1 MNCFKIFI
9 EFIIG
14 TLKAHSICRIY
25 QIIHFKKI
33 LFKEEAIEF
42 GENEL
47 KRSFLYLSKIDKK
60 NIFFSNNFDSKKKNF
75 IKMNLEKK
83 NKINKKFKNIVILN
97 VLEHIFDTNN
107 AILEIKKVLKKNGNL
122 ILSTPFIYR
131 YHGAPNDYNRYT
143 MSYLEKI
150 LRLNK
155 FKLTKKINCGTG
167 PFLAGYSMIFDYI
180 KRFPLLPI
188 PILFFS
194 LILDKF
200 LSLFQK
206 TKMSSLYPICI
217 FIIAK
222 KID

>member
-1 MNCFKIFI
+1 MNCIKVFI
-9 EFIIG
+9 EFISG
-14 TLKAHSICRIY
+14 TLRSYSICRIY
-25 QIIHFKKI
+25 QLYYFKKI
-33 LFKEEAIEF
+33 LFKEEALEF
-42 GENEL
+42 GEEEL
-47 KRSFLYLSKIDKK
+47 NKSFLQFSNLKKK
-60 NIFFSNNFDSKKKNF
+60 NIFFSNNLNSKKKNF
-75 IKMNLEKK
+75 IKINLEKK
-83 NKINKKFKNIVILN
+83 NSTNKKFKNIVILN

-107 AILEIKKVLKKNGNL
+107 ALLEIKKMLKKNGNL
-122 ILSTPFIYR
+122 VLSTPFIYR

-150 LRLNK
+150 LILNK

-167 PFLAGYSMIFDYI
+167 PFLAGYSLIFDYI
-180 KRFPLLPI
+180 KRFPLLPL
-188 PILFFS
+188 PILIFS

-206 TKMSSLYPICI
+206 TKMSSLYPICV

>member
-1 MNCFKIFI
+1 MNCFKVFTK
-9 EFIIG
+9 FIIG
-14 TLKAHSICRIY
+14 TLKSYSICRIY
-25 QIIHFKKI
+25 QIIYFKKI
-33 LFKEEAIEF
+33 LFKEEALEF
-42 GENEL
+42 GEEEL
-47 KRSFLYLSKIDKK
+47 KKSFLYFSNLDKK
-60 NIFFSNNFDSKKKNF
+60 NIFFSNNLVSKKKNF
-75 IKMNLEKK
+75 FKINLEKK
-83 NKINKKFKNIVILN
+83 NKINKKFKNIVIMN
-97 VLEHIFDTNN
+97 VLEHVFDTNN
-107 AILEIKKVLKKNGNL
+107 AILEIKKILKKNGNL

-143 MSYLEKI
+143 MSYMKKI
-150 LRLNK
+150 LKLNK

-167 PFLAGYSMIFDYI
+167 PFLAGYSLIFDYI
-180 KRFPLLPI
+180 KRFPLLPV
-188 PILFFS
+188 PILIFS

>member
-1 MNCFKIFI
+1 
-9 EFIIG
+9 
-14 TLKAHSICRIY
+14 
-25 QIIHFKKI
+25 
-33 LFKEEAIEF
+33 
-42 GENEL
+42 
-47 KRSFLYLSKIDKK
+47 
-60 NIFFSNNFDSKKKNF
+60 
-75 IKMNLEKK
+75 MNLKKK

-97 VLEHIFDTNN
+97 VLEHLFDTNN

-122 ILSTPFIYR
+122 IISTPFIYR
-131 YHGAPNDYNRYT
+131 YHGAPDDYNRYT

-167 PFLAGYSMIFDYI
+167 PFLAGYSLIFDYI

-206 TKMSSLYPICI
+206 TKMSSLYPICV

>member
-1 MNCFKIFI
+1 MNCIKVYI
-9 EFIIG
+9 EFIRG
-14 TLKAHSICRIY
+14 TLKSYSICRIY
-25 QIIHFKKI
+25 QLYYFKKI
-33 LFKEEAIEF
+33 FFKEEALEF
-42 GENEL
+42 GEEEL
-47 KRSFLYLSKIDKK
+47 KKSFLYFSNLKDKK
-60 NIFFSNNFDSKKKNF
+60 IFFSNNFNSKKKNF
-75 IKMNLEKK
+75 IRINLEKK
-83 NKINKKFKNIVILN
+83 NKTKKKFKNIVIFN

-107 AILEIKKVLKKNGNL
+107 AILEIKKMLKKNGN
-122 ILSTPFIYR
+122 IVLSTPFIYR

-150 LRLNK
+150 LILNK

-167 PFLAGYSMIFDYI
+167 PFLAGYSLIFDYV

-188 PILFFS
+188 PILISS

-206 TKMSSLYPICI
+206 TKMNSLYPICI